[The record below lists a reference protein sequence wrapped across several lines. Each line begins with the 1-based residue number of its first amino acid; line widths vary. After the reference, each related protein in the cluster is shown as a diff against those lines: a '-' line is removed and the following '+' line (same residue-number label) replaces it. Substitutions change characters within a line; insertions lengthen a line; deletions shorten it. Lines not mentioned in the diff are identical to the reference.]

1 MAIIN
6 YSDKTALNIN
16 SGIADINKC
25 KADDMNELKKA
36 FNNQV
41 GAGWYNLNVTGTV
54 TLNYVSFD
62 STVNTGIL
70 STNVDLR
77 PFLGVGMKLKFTQN
91 STTKYAI
98 VTAITATQITIYTG
112 SNYTLNN
119 SGISN
124 AFYSMLKAPY
134 GFPLDRSY
142 WDITKQYTAN
152 IQIQNPTSGTYYKL
166 PDVDITVPIGLWEI
180 GWQGNTYPQRTQT
193 GTNEQ
198 QSGLSTTTDSFT
210 NPELNVA
217 NFSNTLQNMQGMS
230 KSHEYNITTKTT
242 FNFVVRTTQTN
253 ITSLALYS
261 GTTYGYS
268 KLFAKCLYI

>member
-6 YSDKTALNIN
+6 YSDKIALNIN

-25 KADDMNELKKA
+25 KADDMNEIKDA
-36 FNNQV
+36 FNDQV
-41 GAGWYNLNVTGTV
+41 GSGWYNLNVTGTV
-54 TLNYVSFD
+54 TLTYVSFD

-112 SNYTLNN
+112 NNYTLNN

-134 GFPLDRSY
+134 RFPLDRSY
-142 WDITKQYTAN
+142 WDIVNEYTKTV
-152 IQIQNPTSGTYYKL
+152 QISNPSPSTYYNL
-166 PDVDITVPIGLWEI
+166 SNVNIDVPIGLWEI
-180 GWQGNTYPQRTQT
+180 GWQANIYPQRSGS

-198 QSGLSTTTDSFT
+198 QSGLSTNTSSFT
-210 NPELNVA
+210 NPELNAA
-217 NFSNTLQNMQGMS
+217 NFSNTTQCMQGMS
-230 KSHEYNITTKTT
+230 KSHIYDVAEKTT
-242 FNFVVRTTQTN
+242 YYFVVRTSQN
-253 ITSLALYS
+253 NMTSLSIYNS
-261 GTTYGYS
+261 NTYGYS